1 MVYDFKAEI
10 VKAKNSGSAKSGSHH
25 WLLQRVTGIILAL
38 CSVWLMYFTLT
49 NKNNDINIIML
60 WELKKPFNVV
70 ALLITVVISLYHAML
85 GMRVVI
91 EDYISDHKLR
101 NTLIIIVQLFCIVTI
116 VAFVVVLF
124 YKG

>member
-38 CSVWLMYFTLT
+38 CSIWLIYFSLT
-49 NKNNDINIIML
+49 NKNNDINIIM

-70 ALLITVVISLYHAML
+70 ALLITVAISLYHAML

-91 EDYISDHKLR
+91 EDYVSCHKLR
-101 NTLIIIVQLFCIVTI
+101 NILIIIVQLFCIVTI
-116 VAFVVVLF
+116 TAFVVAMF
-124 YKG
+124 YRG

>member
-38 CSVWLMYFTLT
+38 CSIWLIYFTLT
-49 NKNNDINIIML
+49 NKNNDINIIM

-70 ALLITVVISLYHAML
+70 ALLITVAISLYHAML

-91 EDYISDHKLR
+91 EDYVSCHKLR
-101 NTLIIIVQLFCIVTI
+101 NILIIIVQLFCIATI
-116 VAFVVVLF
+116 VAFVVAMF
-124 YKG
+124 YRG

>member
-38 CSVWLMYFTLT
+38 CSVWLIYFTLT
-49 NKNNDINIIML
+49 NKNNDINIIM
-60 WELKKPFNVV
+60 WELKKLFNVV

-91 EDYISDHKLR
+91 EDYISCHKLR
-101 NTLIIIVQLFCIVTI
+101 NTLIIIVQLFCMMTI
-116 VAFVVVLF
+116 VAFCSSAVL
-124 YKG
+124 

>member
-10 VKAKNSGSAKSGSHH
+10 VKAKADGSANSGSHH

-38 CSVWLMYFTLT
+38 CSIWLIYFTLT
-49 NKNNDINIIML
+49 NKNSDLSIIM

-70 ALLITVVISLYHAML
+70 ALLITVIISLYHAML
-85 GMRVVI
+85 GMQVVI
-91 EDYISDHKLR
+91 EDYISCNKLR
-101 NTLIIIVQLFCIVTI
+101 NALIIVVKLFCLVTI
-116 VAFVVVLF
+116 AAFVTAMF

>member
-10 VKAKNSGSAKSGSHH
+10 VKAKNSGSAKSGSHY

-38 CSVWLMYFTLT
+38 CSIWLIYFTLT
-49 NKNNDINIIML
+49 NKNNDINIIM

-70 ALLITVVISLYHAML
+70 ALLITVAISLYHAML

-91 EDYISDHKLR
+91 EDYVSCHKLR
-101 NTLIIIVQLFCIVTI
+101 NTLIVIVQLFCIVTI
-116 VAFVVVLF
+116 AAFVVAMF
-124 YKG
+124 YRG

>member
-25 WLLQRVTGIILAL
+25 WLLQRVTGVILAL
-38 CSVWLMYFTLT
+38 CSLWLIYFTLT
-49 NKNNDINIIML
+49 NKNNDINIIM

-70 ALLITVVISLYHAML
+70 ALLITVAISLYHAML

-91 EDYISDHKLR
+91 EDYVSCHKLR
-101 NTLIIIVQLFCIVTI
+101 NILIIMVQLFCIVTI
-116 VAFVVVLF
+116 ATFVVAMF
-124 YKG
+124 YRG

>member
-38 CSVWLMYFTLT
+38 CSIWLIYFTLT
-49 NKNNDINIIML
+49 NKNNDINIIM
-60 WELKKPFNVV
+60 WELKKSFNVV
-70 ALLITVVISLYHAML
+70 ALLITVAISLYHAML

-91 EDYISDHKLR
+91 EDYVSCHKLR
-101 NTLIIIVQLFCIVTI
+101 NILIIIVQLFCIVTI
-116 VAFVVVLF
+116 TAFVVAMF
-124 YKG
+124 YRG

>member
-38 CSVWLMYFTLT
+38 CSIWLIYFTLT
-49 NKNNDINIIML
+49 NKNNDINIIM

-70 ALLITVVISLYHAML
+70 ALLITVAISLYHAML

-91 EDYISDHKLR
+91 EDYVSCHKLR
-101 NTLIIIVQLFCIVTI
+101 NILIIIVQLFCIVTI
-116 VAFVVVLF
+116 TAFVVAMF
-124 YKG
+124 YRG

>member
-38 CSVWLMYFTLT
+38 CSIWLIYFTLT
-49 NKNNDINIIML
+49 NKNNDINIIM

-70 ALLITVVISLYHAML
+70 ALLITVAILLYHAML

-91 EDYISDHKLR
+91 EDYVSCHKLR
-101 NTLIIIVQLFCIVTI
+101 NILIIIVQLFCIMTI
-116 VAFVVVLF
+116 AAFVVAMF
-124 YKG
+124 YRG

>member
-38 CSVWLMYFTLT
+38 CSIWLICFTLT
-49 NKNNDINIIML
+49 NKNNDINIIM

-70 ALLITVVISLYHAML
+70 ALLITVAISLYHAML

-91 EDYISDHKLR
+91 EDYVSCHKLR
-101 NTLIIIVQLFCIVTI
+101 NILIIIVQLFCIATI
-116 VAFVVVLF
+116 VAFVAAMF
-124 YKG
+124 YRG

>member
-1 MVYDFKAEI
+1 MVYAFKAAI

-38 CSVWLMYFTLT
+38 CSVWLIYFTLT
-49 NKNNDINIIML
+49 NKNNDINIIM

-70 ALLITVVISLYHAML
+70 VLLITVVISLYHAML

-91 EDYISDHKLR
+91 EDYISCHKLR

-116 VAFVVVLF
+116 VAFVAMF

>member
-10 VKAKNSGSAKSGSHH
+10 VKAKNSASAKSGSHH

-38 CSVWLMYFTLT
+38 CSIWLIYFTLT
-49 NKNNDINIIML
+49 NKNNDINIIM

-70 ALLITVVISLYHAML
+70 ALLITVAISLYHAML

-91 EDYISDHKLR
+91 EDYVSCHKLR
-101 NTLIIIVQLFCIVTI
+101 NILIIIVQSFCIVTI
-116 VAFVVVLF
+116 VAFVIAMF
-124 YKG
+124 YRG

>member
-38 CSVWLMYFTLT
+38 CSIWLIYFTLT
-49 NKNNDINIIML
+49 NKNNDINIIM

-70 ALLITVVISLYHAML
+70 ALLITVAILLYHAML

-91 EDYISDHKLR
+91 EDYVSCHKLR
-101 NTLIIIVQLFCIVTI
+101 NILIIIVQLFCIVTI
-116 VAFVVVLF
+116 AAFVVAMF
-124 YKG
+124 YRG

>member
-10 VKAKNSGSAKSGSHH
+10 VKAKGQGIAKSGSHH

-38 CSVWLMYFTLT
+38 CSVWLIYFTLT
-49 NKNNDINIIML
+49 NKNNDINIIM
-60 WELKKPFNVV
+60 WELKKPFNIV
-70 ALLITVVISLYHAML
+70 AFLITVATSLYHAML

-91 EDYISDHKLR
+91 EDYISCYKLR

-116 VAFVVVLF
+116 VAFVVAMF
-124 YKG
+124 YRG

>member
-25 WLLQRVTGIILAL
+25 WLLQRVTGVILAL
-38 CSVWLMYFTLT
+38 CSLWLIYFTLT
-49 NKNNDINIIML
+49 NKNNDINIIM

-70 ALLITVVISLYHAML
+70 ALLITVAISLYHAML

-91 EDYISDHKLR
+91 EDYVSCHKLR
-101 NTLIIIVQLFCIVTI
+101 NILIIIVQLFCIVTI
-116 VAFVVVLF
+116 ATFVVAMF
-124 YKG
+124 YRG

>member
-1 MVYDFKAEI
+1 MVYDFKAAI

-38 CSVWLMYFTLT
+38 CSVWLIYFTLT
-49 NKNNDINIIML
+49 NKNNDINIIM

-70 ALLITVVISLYHAML
+70 VLLITVVISLYHAML

-91 EDYISDHKLR
+91 EDYISCHKLR

-116 VAFVVVLF
+116 VAFVTMF

>member
-10 VKAKNSGSAKSGSHH
+10 IKAKNSGSAKSGSHH

-38 CSVWLMYFTLT
+38 CSIWLICFTLT
-49 NKNNDINIIML
+49 NKNNDINIIM

-70 ALLITVVISLYHAML
+70 ALLITVAISLYHAML

-91 EDYISDHKLR
+91 EDYISCHKLR

-116 VAFVVVLF
+116 VAFVVAMF
-124 YKG
+124 YRG